1 MFKFINY
8 PENLQLSFE
17 NDVKLLQKTLLETE
31 QRIKKLE
38 EHKKSINKNPLDSR
52 SDKTNNETLRRL
64 ERNLDNLYKKRV
76 LIIKE
81 LED

>member
-1 MFKFINY
+1 MNFKKDA
-8 PENLQLSFE
+8 EALE
-17 NDVKLLQKTLLETE
+17 KALLETN

-38 EHKKSINKNPLDSR
+38 EHKESANKDLRDSKSNN
-52 SDKTNNETLRRL
+52 TNEETLRRL
-64 ERNLDNLYKKRV
+64 ERNLNNLHKKRA

>member
-1 MFKFINY
+1 LI
-8 PENLQLSFE
+8 FE
-17 NDVKLLQKTLLETE
+17 KDVKALQRALLETE

-38 EHKKSINKNPLDSR
+38 EHKKSVNKELLDNK
-52 SDKTNNETLRRL
+52 SDKANNETLRRL
-64 ERNLDNLYKKRV
+64 EHNLDNLHKKHA

>member
-1 MFKFINY
+1 MFNFINY

-17 NDVKLLQKTLLETE
+17 KDIKLLQRILLETE
-31 QRIKKLE
+31 HRIRKLE
-38 EHKKSINKNPLDSR
+38 EHKESVNKNPLDSR

-64 ERNLDNLYKKRV
+64 ERNLDNLYKKRI